1 MGRKVLAIAVGFV
14 LVSFFV
20 MTMSMVASA
29 ADVSGTWTGTCTRT
43 SPYASTE
50 NAELSID
57 SSGDGT
63 LTMAGRSY
71 AVSGSVSGSTYY
83 MHTQF
88 DWDGVSYPTCDVDFT
103 VSGDRMTG
111 SGSFVNVG
119 TTIYLEFDL
128 TRGAFGGLGITITPA
143 AAAIG
148 GLAVLTGL
156 VGLGASIMS
165 APVDRGAHHGPS
177 FLAPAHA
184 HQAHPRER
192 WGGQYNQPPSYQQG
206 AVSETSPNRG
216 PIQPATDIGTSVGGV
231 GMTTPVLLDQNNN
244 PHPPR
249 RYESSQGPQCPI
261 HHVPCQARFPY
272 QNQLE
277 PGSWYCQRCYDENR
291 SYWDGNRVYT
301 GDCDRGYPWGSYR
314 P

>member
-1 MGRKVLAIAVGFV
+1 MGRKVLAIAAGIMLAGLFAMVVFSV
-14 LVSFFV
+14 
-20 MTMSMVASA
+20 VASA

-63 LTMAGRSY
+63 LAMAGRSY

-103 VSGDRMTG
+103 VSGDSMTG

-128 TRGAFGGLGITITPA
+128 TRGAFGGLGLTITPA
-143 AAAIG
+143 AAAVG
-148 GLAVLTGL
+148 GLAVLSGL
-156 VGLGASIMS
+156 VGLGASIMK
-165 APVDRGAHHGPS
+165 APVDQGARQGPT
-177 FLAPAHA
+177 FLAPQHA
-184 HQAHPRER
+184 HQAPNQYQ
-192 WGGQYNQPPSYQQG
+192 GGRYNQPPSYQQG
-206 AVSETSPNRG
+206 AVSETNPNYN
-216 PIQPATDIGTSVGGV
+216 PNTPPDVGTSIGGV
-231 GMTTPVLLDQNNN
+231 GMTTPNLLDQNNN

-249 RYESSQGPQCPI
+249 KYDSPNQPQCPI
-261 HHVPCQARFPY
+261 HRVPCQARFPY